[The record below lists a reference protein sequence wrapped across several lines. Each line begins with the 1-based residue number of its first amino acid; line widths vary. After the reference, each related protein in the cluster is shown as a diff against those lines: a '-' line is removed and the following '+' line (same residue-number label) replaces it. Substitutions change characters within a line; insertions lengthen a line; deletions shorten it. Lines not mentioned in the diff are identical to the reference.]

1 MTSSMTS
8 FLPTVRVLGRATAP
22 AAERALAGPGAA
34 VRDRWSV
41 GAAAP
46 DAEVLVEVLKAN
58 HRMVL
63 HAHFY
68 GNRAVGRVVLPSG
81 RYMTAADVAAVRG
94 RTLRNLRL
102 LLCQP
107 SGAALPRLVERW
119 GPTGVTVHVPVAS
132 AQFAALAPGQL
143 VHLVPDVPGDAR
155 YRAADERER
164 LDAANGVT
172 AGAGAA
178 PRADAGQRPPLVP
191 SGARRA
197 PDPARGGDPALPRG
211 GSRGPGRAGPRP
223 PDTAR
228 PGTASAALLLLPPF
242 ALKAGDDFELV
253 GVGAVR
259 AIEPGTAGRW
269 WVHPLLPQT
278 ARGSFSPTGAVTT
291 RWVVSGGSV
300 PQALTISKM
309 SPISAP

>member
-22 AAERALAGPGAA
+22 GPPSERSPDLVQLSGIKVVGGAQLP
-34 VRDRWSV
+34 
-41 GAAAP
+41 P

-58 HRMVL
+58 HRMVP

-132 AQFAALAPGQL
+132 ALFAALAPGQL

-172 AGAGAA
+172 VQVLALHPVLTLASGRRRCQVVHGALQTRLAA
-178 PRADAGQRPPLVP
+178 ATPHCREVGRVVP
-191 SGARRA
+191 VEL
-197 PDPARGGDPALPRG
+197 ARGR
-211 GSRGPGRAGPRP
+211 

-278 ARGSFSPTGAVTT
+278 ARGSFRPPPA
-291 RWVVSGGSV
+291 R
-300 PQALTISKM
+300 
-309 SPISAP
+309 